1 MSIIICEYGRLS
13 KYLCNTIFDF
23 SHFELLSGIVFSQ
36 DNLKNCKIFAFAK
49 ICTFLVGYEKIR
61 HKRAIS
67 FGCIVFYYYL
77 WFDVYWKTSWYRTD
91 LRLVIEWFKSV
102 LSFSVEVQF
111 NICIYWLI
119 LSSCRS
125 HFLWFVHLCCDRII
139 SKFLCTRPTIPRQGW
154 VSYTQSNRHFIPYQ
168 DS

>member
-1 MSIIICEYGRLS
+1 MDVCQNIYVIQFLTSLISNCCLV
-13 KYLCNTIFDF
+13 LF
-23 SHFELLSGIVFSQ
+23 SHKTIK
-36 DNLKNCKIFAFAK
+36 KNCKIFAFAK

-91 LRLVIEWFKSV
+91 LRLVIEGIKSV

-111 NICIYWLI
+111 NFYICRLI

-125 HFLWFVHLCCDRII
+125 HFLWFVHLCCDRIN
-139 SKFLCTRPTIPRQGW
+139 SKFL
-154 VSYTQSNRHFIPYQ
+154 SNEQSNVEVGGGERV
-168 DS
+168 S

>member
-1 MSIIICEYGRLS
+1 MTSLISNCCLV
-13 KYLCNTIFDF
+13 LF
-23 SHFELLSGIVFSQ
+23 SHKTI
-36 DNLKNCKIFAFAK
+36 LKNCKIFAFAK

-91 LRLVIEWFKSV
+91 LRLVIDWFKSV

-111 NICIYWLI
+111 NICIYCLI

-125 HFLWFVHLCCDRII
+125 HFLWFEHLCCFRI
-139 SKFLCTRPTIPRQGW
+139 FLNFKHPPYHPPPGMSVLHSVQPA
-154 VSYTQSNRHFIPYQ
+154 FIPYQ